1 MIYRGFK
8 ILLEDSRKMIPEKK
22 VIMIVSNAFE
32 PDVRVYKEALTL
44 LGGGYRVRLLAWD
57 RERKYKAFE
66 KIDEIEVCRYRGRGH
81 FGRGVLSILHFGLF
95 YVDTLKNLLKSQ
107 SQIIHCHD
115 LDTLPVGFLAA
126 KIKRTKLIYDAH
138 EPEYYGWFPSLL
150 RRPLD
155 ALEKQ
160 LARRADAVFVTNDI
174 QMRKFLN
181 FLGRKDKIAEIRN
194 CPRDS
199 FFRDPKRRRSIHGKT
214 VLAWVGYIQD
224 KAGIKQAVE
233 AFSTLNRQF
242 PKGEMLFVGKI
253 HPNFID
259 DFKALIK
266 GNNKIRIIDHVPYQN
281 VVHYFGLIDIAF
293 MLYEDDPLCRH
304 ITPTKLYE
312 AMAQGIPVIATAVG
326 DVRDIVEKSRCGYI
340 VDIKK
345 PNDIVEKMRI
355 LMADARQRRKMGE
368 RGYHLARKEYRWEIM
383 EKRILQIYGTLS

>member
-1 MIYRGFK
+1 M
-8 ILLEDSRKMIPEKK
+8 SEKQ

-44 LGGGYRVRLLAWD
+44 IRKGYKVLVLAWD
-57 RERKYKAFE
+57 RERKYEAYE
-66 KIDEIEVCRYRGRGH
+66 ILDGIEVNRYRRRGH
-81 FGRGVLSILHFGLF
+81 FGRGVFSILHFGMF
-95 YVDTLKNLLKSQ
+95 YVNTFKTLMGRRA
-107 SQIIHCHD
+107 QIIHCHD
-115 LDTLPVGFLAA
+115 LDTIPVGFLAA
-126 KIKRTKLIYDAH
+126 KIKMTKLIYDAH
-138 EPEYYGWFPSLL
+138 EPEYYGRFPSLL
-150 RRPLD
+150 KRSLNT
-155 ALEKQ
+155 LEKQ

-174 QMRKFLN
+174 QMQKFLN
-181 FLGRKDKIAEIRN
+181 ILSQKDKIAEIRN

-199 FFRDPKRRRSIHGKT
+199 FFRDPKRRGRIHGKT

-224 KAGIKQAVE
+224 RAGIKQAVE

-259 DFKALIK
+259 DFKTLIK
-266 GNNKIRIIDHVPYQN
+266 GNNKIRIIDHVPYQK

-293 MLYEDDPLCRH
+293 MLYENDPLYRN

-345 PNDIVEKMRI
+345 PDDIVEKMRI

-368 RGYHLARKEYRWEIM
+368 RGYNHARKEYRWEIM
-383 EKRILQIYGTLS
+383 EKRILQIYRALL